1 MNLQQLTY
9 FHKIAE
15 RKNYTK
21 ASQELSVSQ
30 SNLSHSMSKLE
41 EELGVPLFVKMGETL
56 R

>member
-30 SNLSHSMSKLE
+30 SNLSHSPVREKWE
-41 EELGVPLFVKMGETL
+41 KH
-56 R
+56 

>member
-41 EELGVPLFVKMGETL
+41 GIGRSPVREKGEKH
-56 R
+56 